1 MRVRLS
7 ASAGPDFSAE
17 LFPHPVA
24 AEFVSRLPVTLT
36 FSDFNGVEKVAT
48 LDSPLSVAGVPD
60 ADSPQPG
67 EIGYYA
73 PTRGIVLYYGHV
85 GQWPGLVR
93 LGTLDLPVEGIR
105 ALPDGISIRITSLSD
120 EA

>member
-24 AEFVSRLPVTLT
+24 AEFVSRLPVSLT

-48 LDSPLSVAGVPD
+48 LDSPLSVTGVPD

-73 PTRGIVLYYGHV
+73 PTRGVVFYYGHV

-93 LGTLDLPVEGIR
+93 LGTLSLSWSEVK
-105 ALPDGISIRITSLSD
+105 ALPDGCSIRIRSLSD
-120 EA
+120 QA